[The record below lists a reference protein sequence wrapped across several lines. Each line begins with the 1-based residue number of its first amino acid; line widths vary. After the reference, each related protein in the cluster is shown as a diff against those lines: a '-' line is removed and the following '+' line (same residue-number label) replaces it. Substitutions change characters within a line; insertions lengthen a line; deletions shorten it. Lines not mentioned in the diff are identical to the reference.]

1 MPGSFLEVGMY
12 PSDLSDAEWEKI
24 EPVFRID
31 YSRGGRPL
39 KYSKR
44 QMVNAIFYVAKTGC
58 QWRFLPKDYPPWRR
72 VYNYFRKWQKAGVFE
87 RLNHRL
93 RKCVRILIGRDE
105 DPSAAII
112 DSQSIKTAEKGPR
125 GFDSGKKNKRA
136 QKTHSG

>member
-1 MPGSFLEVGMY
+1 MY
-12 PSDLSDAEWEKI
+12 PSDLSDAEWGKI
-24 EPVFRID
+24 EPVFQVD
-31 YSRGGRPL
+31 YRRGGRPL

-72 VYNYFRKWQKAGVFE
+72 VYNNFRKWQKADVFE

-93 RKCVRILIGRDE
+93 RKWVRVLAGKDE

-125 GFDSGKKNKRA
+125 GFDSGKKNKRSE
-136 QKTHSG
+136 KTYPC